1 MAISPTAAHPERSS
15 VWRHTPVAPV
25 LDLLHEPAAT
35 LAALHAK
42 HGTLQFLGFPAL
54 SGIFIAYT
62 LARGFAIGDR
72 LGFTAAAFAVV
83 AGGSVLGLIA
93 LWFAGSVSMWRAP
106 ESMTD
111 EEEME
116 QGVMFM
122 LFSYAT
128 APFLLLV
135 LVVLPLD
142 FYFHRTAVF
151 SAAAEPAPVWA
162 TWLMRGLIL
171 LVISLWA
178 VLMVRGVAAVRHE
191 SNRAA
196 ARDLLRWSAELLV
209 IALLFSFALSASVLY
224 W

>member
-1 MAISPTAAHPERSS
+1 MAVSPAAHPERSS

-25 LDLLHEPAAT
+25 LDLLQEPAAT
-35 LAALHAK
+35 LARLHAK

-54 SGIFIAYT
+54 SGVFIAYT

-72 LGFTAAAFAVV
+72 FGFAAAAFAVLF
-83 AGGSVLGLIA
+83 GGAVLGLIA

-111 EEEME
+111 DEETE
-116 QGVMFM
+116 QGFMFM

-135 LVVLPLD
+135 LVVIPLD

-151 SAAAEPAPVWA
+151 SAAAAPAPAWA
-162 TWLMRGLIL
+162 TWMMRGLIL
-171 LVISLWA
+171 LVIYTSA
-178 VLMVRGVAAVRHE
+178 Q
-191 SNRAA
+191 A
-196 ARDLLRWSAELLV
+196 ARGERWRWDHATTTFLGRKGRRLLEA
-209 IALLFSFALSASVLY
+209 ALLAREC
-224 W
+224 WRCDC